1 LWTTG
6 IKKGLAALVMQLDS
20 RVTEAPAR
28 RADRRRH
35 HNLQDM
41 RIGRYNSI
49 APRGYLLT
57 GIVGR
62 GCDLTGV
69 TRQGALYAAEDIIC
83 YS

>member
-1 LWTTG
+1 
-6 IKKGLAALVMQLDS
+6 MQLDSRVSKIRS

-49 APRGYLLT
+49 ASRGYLLT
-57 GIVGR
+57 GIVSR
-62 GCDLTGV
+62 GCDPTGV
-69 TRQGALYAAEDIIC
+69 MRQGALYAAEDIIC